1 MTIKE
6 IETKAKELREL
17 KRMADDL
24 DAEINALE
32 DEIKAHMTA
41 ENTDTVIA
49 GEYKITWKETT
60 STRVDTTALKK
71 ALPEVVQKFLKTTVT
86 RRFLVA

>member
-1 MTIKE
+1 MTINE
-6 IETKAKELREL
+6 IESKAKELREL

-32 DEIKAHMTA
+32 DELKAHMTA

-49 GEYKITWKETT
+49 GEYKITWKETV